1 MVKTIPVT
9 RSTAMAAVA
18 NAEIG
23 EDRRVHD
30 LRAASFKLERRLHG
44 IKTRAFEAE
53 ATPRGLLG
61 GGRGRW
67 SG

>member
-1 MVKTIPVT
+1 MVKTIPAT

-30 LRAASFKLERRLHG
+30 LRAASFKLERRLHDIG
-44 IKTRAFEAE
+44 RSRLRQP
-53 ATPRGLLG
+53 PRGLLG
-61 GGRGRW
+61 GGRDRW